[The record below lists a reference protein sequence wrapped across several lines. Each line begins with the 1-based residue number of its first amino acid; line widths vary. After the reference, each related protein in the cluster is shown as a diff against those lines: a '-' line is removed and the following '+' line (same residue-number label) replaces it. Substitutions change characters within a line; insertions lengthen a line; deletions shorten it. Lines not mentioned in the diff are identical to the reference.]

1 MTYLVDTDYVVDYLK
16 GQRNV
21 PEMLETLLPDGLAIS
36 IVTFAEIYEGI
47 YYG

>member
-21 PEMLETLLPDGLAIS
+21 PEILDALLPEGLALS
-36 IVTFAEIYEGI
+36 IITVAEIL
-47 YYG
+47 